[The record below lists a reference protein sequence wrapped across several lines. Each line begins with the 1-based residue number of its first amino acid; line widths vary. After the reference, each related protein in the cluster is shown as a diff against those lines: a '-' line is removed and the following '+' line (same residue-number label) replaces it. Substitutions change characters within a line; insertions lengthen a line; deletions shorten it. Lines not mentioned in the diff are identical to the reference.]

1 MVKQTSENSADYV
14 STDPRVDK
22 AVTDVEKQVLKDIA
36 SVSVPVRESMYSV
49 LLKESKLQH
58 FDNDPTN
65 RSAHERRASI
75 NASKRMS
82 VSEELLAKEME
93 GKIKF
98 PNIKFKEHKAEL
110 EFDIRN
116 PYMMD
121 EKRTESE
128 IITELTKTPPTNGI
142 IFLNGTTM
150 PIGQAEQEAI
160 AKKFL
165 AEAKKHRELK
175 SLRAVFGADGVS
187 EFNIQTAL
195 MLAAKQPDPV
205 LGALRSQKNELEDE
219 AEKIKANLN
228 ISGHLDS
235 LEKTKPRGFDMG
247 MNMDELEDE
256 VKNLADDI
264 KTGGQTS
271 QTVLGQNSRRIN
283 LLARHVELRKSFE
296 YFTFVSNK
304 LKAIYDNSNLIGV
317 TSQALND
324 LVSANGVDKTK
335 INIEMNIGELVQKI
349 RTELALEDTAKY
361 KQELK
366 DNQEAVKKAE
376 ESALSGRE
384 AVLVTYQ
391 MYFENEKGLSASEA
405 RERARELYSR
415 NAVGRKDMQVA
426 QDSVDNPEV
435 WNQPNTKIEDWTSQ
449 KGKELV
455 EGRQETYVCNFAE
468 SPQIGIPK
476 GRGTGKGLTFK
487 DNKGTK
493 RLWITYRKNNARP
506 AWGRLQYPQLITA
519 YYGLR
524 TMVQNGTLNNTGYV
538 RSQRDEIMRILV
550 REHSRRLT
558 EEFDIADI
566 PEDVKKQADAEHQQ
580 KGFQKAVQ
588 LALSGD
594 IPSAYQGAVSGAIE
608 YSKKKTARKRR
619 AIARAT
625 KWTTWTHGLKPLVK
639 GGSWKDPAAWPVNT
653 AKAGGKAVVGTAK
666 GIYRILNAE
675 I

>member
-1 MVKQTSENSADYV
+1 MVKQTEQTSLDFQN
-14 STDPRVDK
+14 TDPRVDK
-22 AVTDVEKQVLKDIA
+22 AVTDVEKKVLKDIA

-98 PNIKFKEHKAEL
+98 PNIKFNEHGVDL
-110 EFDIRN
+110 EFDVGDV
-116 PYMMD
+116 YMMD
-121 EKRTESE
+121 EKRTETE
-128 IITELTKTPPTNGI
+128 IDTAIVSASSHGITI
-142 IFLNGTTM
+142 IGSYSGLN
-150 PIGQAEQEAI
+150 QVEKDAI
-160 AKKFL
+160 IKKFL

-219 AEKIKANLN
+219 GEKIKAKLN
-228 ISGHLDS
+228 IAGHLDS
-235 LEKTKPRGFDMG
+235 LEKTKPSGFPGSRNLIDLKQEVL
-247 MNMDELEDE
+247 DLEDD
-256 VKNLADDI
+256 VNNFKVA
-264 KTGGQTS
+264 G
-271 QTVLGQNSRRIN
+271 
-283 LLARHVELRKSFE
+283 
-296 YFTFVSNK
+296 YSNK
-304 LKAIYDNSNLIGV
+304 SGTMGSPAFSGNEQKAKSRYADLRDG
-317 TSQALND
+317 LNYFQFIASKLELMHLSADQIDEDSPTLDSMMSGKVADKSKIDSKLNIKD
-324 LVSANGVDKTK
+324 LVT
-335 INIEMNIGELVQKI
+335 KI

-366 DNQEAVKKAE
+366 DNQEAVRKAE

-384 AVLVTYQ
+384 AILVTYQ

-435 WNQPNTKIEDWTSQ
+435 WDQPNTKIEDWTSQ

-476 GRGTGKGLTFK
+476 GKGTGKGLTFK
-487 DNKGTK
+487 ANKGTK

-538 RSQRDEIMRILV
+538 RAQRDEIMRILV
-550 REHSRRLT
+550 REHSRKLT

-566 PEDVKKQADAEHQQ
+566 PDDVKQQADAEHQQ
-580 KGFQKAVQ
+580 KGFQRAVQ
-588 LALSGD
+588 LALSGET
-594 IPSAYQGAVSGAIE
+594 PSAYQGAVSGAIE
-608 YSKKKTARKRR
+608 YSKKNTARARR
-619 AIARAT
+619 AAGRAA
-625 KWTTWTHGLKPLVK
+625 KWATWTHGLKPFAK
-639 GGSWKDPAAWPVNT
+639 GKSWKEPAAWPRKT
-653 AKAGGKAVVGTAK
+653 IIAGGKA
-666 GIYRILNAE
+666 
-675 I
+675 

>member
-558 EEFDIADI
+558 EEFDIAD
-566 PEDVKKQADAEHQQ
+566 
-580 KGFQKAVQ
+580 
-588 LALSGD
+588 
-594 IPSAYQGAVSGAIE
+594 
-608 YSKKKTARKRR
+608 
-619 AIARAT
+619 
-625 KWTTWTHGLKPLVK
+625 
-639 GGSWKDPAAWPVNT
+639 
-653 AKAGGKAVVGTAK
+653 
-666 GIYRILNAE
+666 
-675 I
+675 

>member
-219 AEKIKANLN
+219 AEK
-228 ISGHLDS
+228 
-235 LEKTKPRGFDMG
+235 
-247 MNMDELEDE
+247 
-256 VKNLADDI
+256 
-264 KTGGQTS
+264 
-271 QTVLGQNSRRIN
+271 
-283 LLARHVELRKSFE
+283 
-296 YFTFVSNK
+296 
-304 LKAIYDNSNLIGV
+304 
-317 TSQALND
+317 
-324 LVSANGVDKTK
+324 
-335 INIEMNIGELVQKI
+335 
-349 RTELALEDTAKY
+349 
-361 KQELK
+361 
-366 DNQEAVKKAE
+366 
-376 ESALSGRE
+376 
-384 AVLVTYQ
+384 
-391 MYFENEKGLSASEA
+391 
-405 RERARELYSR
+405 
-415 NAVGRKDMQVA
+415 
-426 QDSVDNPEV
+426 
-435 WNQPNTKIEDWTSQ
+435 
-449 KGKELV
+449 
-455 EGRQETYVCNFAE
+455 
-468 SPQIGIPK
+468 
-476 GRGTGKGLTFK
+476 
-487 DNKGTK
+487 
-493 RLWITYRKNNARP
+493 
-506 AWGRLQYPQLITA
+506 
-519 YYGLR
+519 
-524 TMVQNGTLNNTGYV
+524 
-538 RSQRDEIMRILV
+538 
-550 REHSRRLT
+550 
-558 EEFDIADI
+558 
-566 PEDVKKQADAEHQQ
+566 
-580 KGFQKAVQ
+580 
-588 LALSGD
+588 
-594 IPSAYQGAVSGAIE
+594 
-608 YSKKKTARKRR
+608 
-619 AIARAT
+619 
-625 KWTTWTHGLKPLVK
+625 
-639 GGSWKDPAAWPVNT
+639 
-653 AKAGGKAVVGTAK
+653 
-666 GIYRILNAE
+666 
-675 I
+675 